1 MNILIADDERPA
13 RSELEFLLS
22 SVMDDDTVF
31 MQADSANAAMELLR
45 ENRFGICFLDI
56 EMGDVKGT
64 TLAAVIREKQPEAA
78 VIFVTAYEHY
88 AAEAFDLDAV
98 DYVMKPYDLTR
109 IKKTLE
115 RLKNRHFLDRQRD
128 EKDASQNTLKSAP
141 LPDERKQI
149 PAASDGKVAL
159 NAGSTISLVKMDDIV
174 YVEAIRHGTRVHT
187 VSQSFDETAPLQTW
201 ERKLSGCRIFR
212 AHKSYLVNL
221 RFASELV
228 PDYNNGYAIRLSDE
242 AKTLIPISRGK
253 IREVR
258 ELFSV

>member
-64 TLAAVIREKQPEAA
+64 ALAAVIHEKQPDAA

-115 RLKNRHFLDRQRD
+115 RLKNRHFLDGSR
-128 EKDASQNTLKSAP
+128 EAVKDAGRSMDSAP
-141 LPDERKQI
+141 TRSEGKPV
-149 PAASDGKVAL
+149 AASSDGKVAL

-187 VSQSFDETAPLQTW
+187 VAQSYDETAPLQTW

>member
-1 MNILIADDERPA
+1 MKILIADDERPA

-22 SVMDDDTVF
+22 SVMDKDTVF
-31 MQADSANAAMELLR
+31 MQADSAHAAMELLN
-45 ENRFGICFLDI
+45 EHRFAICFLDI

-64 TLAAVIREKQPEAA
+64 TLAAVIHEKQPDAA

-98 DYVMKPYDLTR
+98 DYVMKPYDLSR

-115 RLKNRHFLDRQRD
+115 RLEKRNYLHGD
-128 EKDASQNTLKSAP
+128 EANTPVAGSGAESLHEEKSREKYAGS
-141 LPDERKQI
+141 KI
-149 PAASDGKVAL
+149 AL
-159 NAGSTISLVKMDDIV
+159 NAGSTISLVDREDIV
-174 YVEAIRHGTRVHT
+174 YVEAIRHGSRVHT
-187 VSQSFDETAPLQTW
+187 VSQMFDETAPLQTW
-201 ERKLSGCRIFR
+201 EKKLAGSRIFR

-221 RFASELV
+221 RYASELV
-228 PDYNNGYAIRLSDE
+228 PDYNNGYALRLSDNE
-242 AKTLIPISRGK
+242 KTLIPISRNK

>member
-1 MNILIADDERPA
+1 MKVLIVDDERPA

-22 SVMDDDTVF
+22 SVMDKDTVF

-98 DYVMKPYDLTR
+98 DYVMKPYDLSR

-115 RLKNRHFLDRQRD
+115 RLAKRNYLEPGGDTESGSIPAGERMPSEHRGDD
-128 EKDASQNTLKSAP
+128 EKSRVK
-141 LPDERKQI
+141 I
-149 PAASDGKVAL
+149 AL
-159 NAGSTISLVKMDDIV
+159 NAGSTISLVNADDVV
-174 YVEAIRHGTRVHT
+174 YVEAIRHGSRVHT
-187 VSQSFDETAPLQTW
+187 VSQAFDETAPLQTW
-201 ERKLSGCRIFR
+201 EKKLSGSRIFR
-212 AHKSYLVNL
+212 VHKSYLVNL
-221 RFASELV
+221 KFASELV
-228 PDYNNGYAIRLSDE
+228 PDYNNGYALRLSDE
-242 AKTLIPISRGK
+242 NKTLIPISRNK
-253 IREVR
+253 IKEVR